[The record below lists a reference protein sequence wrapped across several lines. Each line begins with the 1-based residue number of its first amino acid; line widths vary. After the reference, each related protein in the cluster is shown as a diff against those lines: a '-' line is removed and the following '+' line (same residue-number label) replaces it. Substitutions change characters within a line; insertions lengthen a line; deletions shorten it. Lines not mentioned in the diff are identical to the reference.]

1 MRILV
6 LVKQVPDPNRIEF
19 DPSTGRIKRENVPL
33 QMNSFDRKAVEEAVR
48 AKEKFGSEVI
58 VASMGPPSAAEVL
71 NQSLRMGADD
81 AYLITDRR
89 FGGSDTLITSR
100 ILSSVVRR
108 FKPDL
113 VFAGKYSLD
122 GETSQVPPEV
132 ATLSGYNFISAVS
145 SISYSDDMKTVT
157 VECEREYGMEK
168 YVLKMPALI
177 SLSEKINKA
186 RIVKPGVP
194 QMLDRVKTL
203 TYDDIPAGITGADSP
218 TVVEGTRLIDSTRT
232 VKIFD
237 QPDEIY
243 RMIIETARSE
253 SGRSLEMQEIEPY
266 DPKRK
271 WSMAV
276 AFDDQEMGFEIA
288 SKVAEISRG
297 RFNVRAVGNINPEKL
312 DGISCHEYIYAD
324 LRSPASFAKFVEN
337 EINLAR
343 PEFVVIPSSIAGRD
357 IASFIAADN
366 QLGLTADCIDI
377 AYENG
382 KLIQYKP
389 AFGGGVV
396 ARITSRT
403 TPALSTVRKGMFP
416 FRKTVSRCII
426 VRKNWTDDG
435 NLPLEVVETP
445 REYRSVY
452 SSKIVL
458 SVGKGIESQENL
470 SQVKEIADAIGA
482 ALGATRPIV
491 DFGWIPRQQQIGLTG
506 SSISP
511 DLYIALGISGHDNH
525 MVGLRYA
532 RKIIAVN
539 PDANAPIFRFS
550 DYGIHMKSMD
560 FVRGFS
566 DFLKSN
572 NMWKIDQAKSTP

>member
-1 MRILV
+1 M
-6 LVKQVPDPNRIEF
+6 
-19 DPSTGRIKRENVPL
+19 
-33 QMNSFDRKAVEEAVR
+33 
-48 AKEKFGSEVI
+48 
-58 VASMGPPSAAEVL
+58 
-71 NQSLRMGADD
+71 
-81 AYLITDRR
+81 
-89 FGGSDTLITSR
+89 
-100 ILSSVVRR
+100 
-108 FKPDL
+108 
-113 VFAGKYSLD
+113 
-122 GETSQVPPEV
+122 
-132 ATLSGYNFISAVS
+132 
-145 SISYSDDMKTVT
+145 
-157 VECEREYGMEK
+157 
-168 YVLKMPALI
+168 
-177 SLSEKINKA
+177 
-186 RIVKPGVP
+186 
-194 QMLDRVKTL
+194 
-203 TYDDIPAGITGADSP
+203 
-218 TVVEGTRLIDSTRT
+218 
-232 VKIFD
+232 
-237 QPDEIY
+237 
-243 RMIIETARSE
+243 
-253 SGRSLEMQEIEPY
+253 
-266 DPKRK
+266 
-271 WSMAV
+271 
-276 AFDDQEMGFEIA
+276 
-288 SKVAEISRG
+288 
-297 RFNVRAVGNINPEKL
+297 
-312 DGISCHEYIYAD
+312 
-324 LRSPASFAKFVEN
+324 
-337 EINLAR
+337 
-343 PEFVVIPSSIAGRD
+343 
-357 IASFIAADN
+357 
-366 QLGLTADCIDI
+366 TADCIDI

-403 TPALSTVRKGMFP
+403 MPALSTVRKGMFP
-416 FRKTVSRCII
+416 LRKTVSRCII

-470 SQVKEIADAIGA
+470 SQVKEVADAIGA
-482 ALGATRPIV
+482 ALGATRPVV

-572 NMWKIDQAKSTP
+572 NMWKIDQAKSAP